1 MLKPR
6 LIKKGLF
13 LFFIKI
19 CFCQPTIPAHRI
31 SYSVSGHTLTVPYFR
46 NLALGETWE
55 NVKVAIISIHGAG
68 RNAEDHFELLS
79 SLAAN
84 NETIDSTMIVA
95 PLYLLESDVENEGLD
110 STVLFWPSN
119 DWNAGDLSRST
130 GSNPRPAQISAFS
143 VIDSIFHR
151 IVQNN
156 TNVEKIIFTGH
167 SAGSQMVI
175 RYAAGGRAQNDIL
188 QEHDIE
194 FKYVSTNTPSFLY
207 LDSMRVIDENS
218 APFQFAFQF
227 GCGTANYYKYGL
239 ENMNAYMEET
249 GATTIRNNY
258 MNRNLIYLIGEF
270 DTGGQSDNCARD
282 IQGENRLLRSF
293 IFFSYLGNYYGDSV
307 YQNHHLAEIPN
318 AYHDFEDMVFSD
330 CGPSVYFGRDS
341 NNCIYVDP
349 AVVNNFYP
357 DVDAGED
364 QTANYQELVL
374 LDGSNSSDP
383 DGSIITYLWTQILG
397 LPVVIDS
404 ADHPIASFVTPGQD
418 NTLRFVLTAEDNI
431 GAISSDTTTVSVGA
445 LSTQKES
452 PPLLIEHPLI
462 FPNPFN
468 GNTTIR
474 FDGDINKYISVRV
487 YDIKGRE
494 IRILAREHSPH
505 NASNTIIWDAKDN
518 NGLAIT
524 AGLYFV
530 ALETKDNTLMKKIT
544 YLK

>member
-1 MLKPR
+1 
-6 LIKKGLF
+6 
-13 LFFIKI
+13 
-19 CFCQPTIPAHRI
+19 
-31 SYSVSGHTLTVPYFR
+31 VSGHTLTVPYFR

-374 LDGSNSSDP
+374 LDGSNSGDP

>member
-1 MLKPR
+1 M
-6 LIKKGLF
+6 
-13 LFFIKI
+13 
-19 CFCQPTIPAHRI
+19 
-31 SYSVSGHTLTVPYFR
+31 SGHTLTVPYFR

>member
-1 MLKPR
+1 MLKPQF
-6 LIKKGLF
+6 IKKGLF

-19 CFCQPTIPAHRI
+19 CFCQPTIPVHRI
-31 SYSVSGHTLTVPYFR
+31 SYSVGGHTLTIPYFR
-46 NLALGETWE
+46 NLAIGETWE
-55 NVKVAIISIHGAG
+55 NVKTAIISIHGAG

-79 SLAAN
+79 ALAAT
-84 NETIDSTMIVA
+84 NETIDSTMIIA
-95 PLYLLESDVENEGLD
+95 PLYLLESDVESAGLD

-151 IVQNN
+151 IVQHN

-167 SAGSQMVI
+167 SAGSQMVV
-175 RYAAGGRAQNDIL
+175 RYAAGGRAQDDIL
-188 QEHDIE
+188 QEQDIE
-194 FKYVSTNTPSFLY
+194 FQYVSTNTPSFLY
-207 LDSMRVIDENS
+207 LDSLRVIDENS
-218 APFQFAFQF
+218 APFQFAFQY

-258 MNRNLIYLIGEF
+258 MNRNVIYLVGEF

-282 IQGENRLLRSF
+282 IQGEDRLIRSF
-293 IFFSYLGNYYGDSV
+293 IFFSYLGNYYGDPV
-307 YQNHHLAEIPN
+307 YQNHRLAEIPN

-330 CGPSVYFGRDS
+330 CGPSVYFGLDS

-349 AVVNNFYP
+349 AVLNNFSP

-364 QTANYQELVL
+364 QTANYQELVF

-383 DGSIITYLWTQILG
+383 DGSIISYLWTQTVG
-397 LPVVIDS
+397 LPVAIDS
-404 ADHPIASFVTPGQD
+404 ADHPTASFVTPGQD
-418 NTLRFVLTAEDNI
+418 NTLRFVLTIEDDI
-431 GAISSDTTTVSVGA
+431 GATSSDTITVSVGP
-445 LSTQKES
+445 LSTQKEMG
-452 PPLLIEHPLI
+452 PQVIKHPLI

-468 GNTTIR
+468 DNTTIM
-474 FDGDINKYISVRV
+474 FDGDINKYRSVRV

-494 IRILAREHSPH
+494 IRVLAQEYSANNDSH
-505 NASNTIIWDAKDN
+505 TIIWDAKDN
-518 NGLAIT
+518 NGLT
-524 AGLYFV
+524 VTTGLYFV
-530 ALETKDNTLMKKIT
+530 ALETEDNTLLKRIT

>member
-1 MLKPR
+1 MLKPQ
-6 LIKKGLF
+6 LVKKGLF

-46 NLALGETWE
+46 NLAISETWE

-119 DWNAGDLSRST
+119 GWNAGDLSRST

-167 SAGSQMVI
+167 SAGSQMVV

-194 FKYVSTNTPSFLY
+194 FQYVSTNTPSFLY

-293 IFFSYLGNYYGDSV
+293 IFFSYLGNYYGDPV

-383 DGSIITYLWTQILG
+383 DGSIITYFWTQISG
-397 LPVVIDS
+397 LPMVIDS
-404 ADHPIASFVTPGQD
+404 ADHSIASFITPGQN
-418 NTLRFVLTAEDNI
+418 NTLRFVLTVEDNI
-431 GAISSDTTTVSVGA
+431 GATSSDTTTVSVGA

-452 PPLLIEHPLI
+452 PPFLIEHPLI

-494 IRILAREHSPH
+494 IRTLAREHSPH
-505 NASNTIIWDAKDN
+505 NASNIIIWDAKDN
-518 NGLAIT
+518 NGSAIT

-530 ALETKDNTLMKKIT
+530 ALETKDNTLIKKIT